1 MAQVP
6 LMPAMREGGDTGSPI
21 VITEPD
27 APASVALREA
37 ASAVAR
43 ATKSNV
49 GKPLTLMTS

>member
-1 MAQVP
+1 
-6 LMPAMREGGDTGSPI
+6 